1 MISDNPLAADLDAA
15 VELGEPFLRP
25 LSGERVFVTGGT
37 GFVGAWLLELLTW
50 ANHRLGLDT
59 RVTVLTRSPEAF
71 ASSMP
76 HIYHDTHVECVRGD
90 VREFEFPNGPYAA
103 IVHGAASS
111 DNAWNRANPSEA
123 VDTIVS
129 GTRRTLE
136 FARQCGARRF
146 LLLSS
151 GAVYGRQPADL
162 AKLDEEHAG
171 APALVGTAEAAYG
184 ESKRVAEVLA
194 LLAAADGV
202 EVVAA
207 RIFSCYGPFLP
218 LSTHFAIGNFIRDAL
233 LGQPITVRGDGSPVR
248 AYLYGADLAVG
259 LLACL
264 TGGEPGAAYNIGG
277 EEAISLGAL
286 ARLIAALV
294 EPPVTVRIL
303 GEPGPSDR
311 FVPDASLAQRVLGFR
326 PAVSLE
332 RGIKATIAWARETRV
347 PI

>member
-1 MISDNPLAADLDAA
+1 MIPDNPLAADLDAA
-15 VELGEPFLRP
+15 VERGEPFLRH

-50 ANHRLGLDT
+50 ANHRLDLDT

-71 ASSMP
+71 AVSMP
-76 HIYHDTHVECVRGD
+76 HIFHDIHVECARGD
-90 VREFEFPNGPYAA
+90 VREFAFPKGTYAA
-103 IVHGAASS
+103 TVHGAASS
-111 DNAWNRANPSEA
+111 DNAWNLGHPSEA

-136 FARQCGARRF
+136 FARQCGAHRF

-151 GAVYGRQPADL
+151 GAVYGRQPADV

-184 ESKRVAEVLA
+184 EAKRVAEVLA
-194 LLAAADGV
+194 FLAVGDGL

-218 LSTHFAIGNFIRDAL
+218 LSAHFAIGNFIRDAL
-233 LGQPITVRGDGSPVR
+233 LGRPVTVRGDGSPVR

-264 TGGEPGAAYNIGG
+264 TRGEPGRAYNIGG
-277 EEAISLGAL
+277 DQAISLGAL
-286 ARLIAALV
+286 ARLIAGLA
-294 EPPVTVRIL
+294 EPAVTVRIL
-303 GEPGPSDR
+303 GEPGLSDR
-311 FVPDASLAQRVLGFR
+311 FVPDTSRSRRVLGFR

-332 RGIKATIAWARETRV
+332 QGIKATIAWERETRA

>member
-1 MISDNPLAADLDAA
+1 VILDNPLTTDLDAA
-15 VELGEPFLRP
+15 VERGEHFLRP
-25 LSGERVFVTGGT
+25 LAGERVFVTGGT
-37 GFVGAWLLELLTW
+37 GFVGAWLLELLSW
-50 ANHRLGLDT
+50 ANRRLDLDL
-59 RVTVLTRSPEAF
+59 RVTVLTRSPGAF
-71 ASSMP
+71 ARFMP
-76 HIYHDTHVECVRGD
+76 HIHHDSHVECVLGD
-90 VREFEFPNGPYAA
+90 VRDFAFPNGTYAA

-111 DNAWNRANPSEA
+111 DNTWNLGHPGEA

-136 FARQCGARRF
+136 FARQCGAHRF

-151 GAVYGRQPADL
+151 GAVYGRQPADV

-184 ESKRVAEVLA
+184 EAKRVAEVLA
-194 LLAAADGV
+194 FLAVGGGL

-218 LSTHFAIGNFIRDAL
+218 LSAHFAIGNFIRDAL
-233 LGQPITVRGDGSPVR
+233 LGRPVTVRGDGSPVR

-264 TGGEPGAAYNIGG
+264 TGGEPGRAYNIGG
-277 EEAISLGAL
+277 EEAVSLGAL
-286 ARLIAALV
+286 AHLIAALV

-311 FVPDASLAQRVLGFR
+311 FVPDASRARRVLGFW

-332 RGIKATIAWARETRV
+332 QGLRATIAWARDTGA